1 MKEHITHQDIKPFI
15 PKDAK
20 FLILGSLPSVKSRE
34 QGFYYAHPQNRFF
47 KVLSSIF
54 NTQEPASI
62 EDRKAFL
69 NKYKIGLYDVV
80 FECDIDNSDDSTISN
95 VKVINLK
102 KILKDNP
109 SIKVVAINGGKAK
122 SLFQK
127 YLLKDVNEDI
137 KVVYCPSTS
146 PRNARTNIDNLVE
159 KYKIMF
165 LTSL

>member
-69 NKYKIGLYDVV
+69 KKYKIGLYDVV

-95 VKVINLK
+95 VKIINLK
-102 KILKDNP
+102 KILNDNP

-146 PRNARTNIDNLVE
+146 PRNARMNIDNLVE

-165 LTSL
+165 LVSL

>member
-69 NKYKIGLYDVV
+69 KKYKIGLYDVV

-95 VKVINLK
+95 VKIINL
-102 KILKDNP
+102 
-109 SIKVVAINGGKAK
+109 
-122 SLFQK
+122 
-127 YLLKDVNEDI
+127 
-137 KVVYCPSTS
+137 
-146 PRNARTNIDNLVE
+146 
-159 KYKIMF
+159 F
-165 LTSL
+165 LTYNLCVCVLFKKAFLPTVEYTFSYISFSYFLEF

>member
-1 MKEHITHQDIKPFI
+1 MKEHISHKNIKPFI
-15 PKDAK
+15 PKEATV
-20 FLILGSLPSVKSRE
+20 LILGSLPSVKSRE

-54 NTQEPASI
+54 NAQEPASI

-109 SIKVVAINGGKAK
+109 SIKVIGVNGGKAK
-122 SLFQK
+122 SLFQN

-146 PRNARTNIDNLVE
+146 PRNARMNIDNLVE
-159 KYKIMF
+159 KYKIIF